1 MEPDTEYDDI
11 AEQGAYVFTPVLPDS
26 YTCAKGVDLPEIYVR
41 IGSVNAVLANDPND
55 ENNDGYHDG
64 DVAAIIAMIDG
75 NGLLRDKDTPGNWKG
90 GNMEQRHPEKNS
102 SAVHLQRGSVR
113 DTGRIRSDG
122 TDQPALLREPSDG
135 AKRAGQL
142 DGVEQSALLK

>member
-1 MEPDTEYDDI
+1 MTWEPDTEYDDI

-90 GNMEQRHPEKNS
+90 ITSVSYTHLDVYKRQVHTVCMLRYHPGIYGNRFTVLYPGARH
-102 SAVHLQRGSVR
+102 
-113 DTGRIRSDG
+113 
-122 TDQPALLREPSDG
+122 
-135 AKRAGQL
+135 
-142 DGVEQSALLK
+142 